1 MIDAKRL
8 LSDLTH
14 QLKKLED
21 DLRRRIGELPEL
33 REALQ
38 REWQSARDANRCA
51 ETFESWSEQLITQA
65 GVHWLLSCVFLRFIE
80 DNELVER
87 PWLSGTAGSGRLTL
101 ARDRA
106 EAWFRARPLDTDRDY
121 LLAAGY
127 AAEICASGEGVVE
140 RVRAQVPAAILL
152 DINLP
157 GMDGL
162 SICRELRRFSDVPI
176 LMLTA
181 RVEELDRLLGLELG
195 ADDYICKPFSPR
207 EVVARVRAVL
217 RRVNTPAKVRE
228 GAVVLDEERFEARIH
243 GIALTLTPVEFRLLG
258 KLSGQPGRVFSRAQ
272 LIGALYADHRVVSD
286 RTVDSHVKNLRRK
299 LVEVGIDPISAVYGV
314 GYRFELDDDAG
325 NEA

>member
-1 MIDAKRL
+1 MNPATILIVEDEPKLASL
-8 LSDLTH
+8 L
-14 QLKKLED
+14 
-21 DLRRRIGELPEL
+21 
-33 REALQ
+33 
-38 REWQSARDANRCA
+38 
-51 ETFESWSEQLITQA
+51 
-65 GVHWLLSCVFLRFIE
+65 
-80 DNELVER
+80 
-87 PWLSGTAGSGRLTL
+87 
-101 ARDRA
+101 
-106 EAWFRARPLDTDRDY
+106 RDY

-162 SICRELRRFSDVPI
+162 SICRELRRFSEVPI

-195 ADDYICKPFSPR
+195 AEDYICKPFSPR
-207 EVVARVRAVL
+207 EVVARLRAVL

-258 KLSGQPGRVFSRAQ
+258 KLSG
-272 LIGALYADHRVVSD
+272 
-286 RTVDSHVKNLRRK
+286 
-299 LVEVGIDPISAVYGV
+299 
-314 GYRFELDDDAG
+314 
-325 NEA
+325 